1 MKITYKYNNVD
12 LKTYGVSVAKGRGFI
27 GKPERKEPKKYE
39 FPDEHGYI
47 PDLAVPV
54 FKERTITL
62 DCYIIGSSATDLV
75 TKFNTFST
83 AMLGVTDLV
92 AFTVAIDS
100 TTVFTGNV
108 YTSGISELSKTF
120 DEGKNVGTF
129 TLTIIEPNP
138 TI

>member
-54 FKERTITL
+54 FKERTISL
-62 DCYIIGSSATDLV
+62 DCYIIADNAIDLV
-75 TKFNTFST
+75 TKFNAFSS
-83 AMLGVTDLV
+83 AMLSVTGLV
-92 AFTVAIDS
+92 SFTVTIDA
-100 TTVFTGNV
+100 TQVFSGNV
-108 YTSGISELSKTF
+108 YTSGISELNKTF